1 MGLTRAYLLSFIYT
15 VRALLSV
22 RDFVEIIKKSHSV
35 IMIKQAL
42 FHGVSSVINVPKIT
56 RFSILITN
64 PRLWV

>member
-42 FHGVSSVINVPKIT
+42 FHGGVLSH
-56 RFSILITN
+56 
-64 PRLWV
+64 